1 MEKTVS
7 RIGWFYI
14 YAILCS
20 AVIGTGWILVT
31 PPQTTASFP
40 LFIVLTLLT
49 TFLTLYAI
57 QFSTFKS
64 FEGSTLSVVAALFL
78 LPPWMFIVHI
88 VFAYT
93 VKWIKERWIDH
104 NSAYPWYVRFFNIAT
119 SILGGLSTYAVL
131 HLTGFTLAEALS
143 VTGIFHV
150 LVICLVHV
158 MSQQLALGGWLMW
171 VRNVPA
177 HQINLWGEG
186 FGLELPQACMG
197 YLAAEIYL
205 CQPFL
210 ALFMLAPIV
219 LTYQA
224 SLLPK
229 LQAETMSALKQLT
242 TELTEK
248 NYAIQQLNDDLFMTL
263 AKVFDARDPYVGG
276 HAAQV
281 AAYAVA
287 IAEEMKLP
295 PERIE
300 ILRQSAYLH
309 DIGKI
314 AIPDA
319 ILHKPE
325 RLTDSE
331 YQFVKKHSDI
341 GAEFVDTTLGL
352 KHLAPFIRHHHERW
366 DGQGYP
372 AGLSGEEIP
381 LEARI
386 LNICDSVEAMASD
399 RPYHRA
405 MSVNQIIEEVKQC
418 AGRQFDPQV
427 VDAFIRVTEQEGI
440 QFVVNS
446 ARDVTKRQRESRFF
460 QGWSTSRLA
469 QVYGM
474 APS

>member
-1 MEKTVS
+1 MSRVS
-7 RIGWFYI
+7 WLYI
-14 YAILCS
+14 YFTLGSAITLCY
-20 AVIGTGWILVT
+20 WILYTT
-31 PPQTTASFP
+31 PQPAAPLP
-40 LFIVLTLLT
+40 LFVALTLLT
-49 TFLTLYAI
+49 TFLTLYTVEFAP
-57 QFSTFKS
+57 FKS
-64 FEGSTLSVVAALFL
+64 FEGSTISVVAALFL
-78 LPPWMFIVHI
+78 LPPWLFMIHTI
-88 VFAYT
+88 IAYA
-93 VKWIKERWIDH
+93 VKWLQEYWVDQGAVR
-104 NSAYPWYVRFFNIAT
+104 PWYLHVYNLAT
-119 SILGGLSTYAVL
+119 SLIGGAGAYLVVQQI
-131 HLTGFTLAEALS
+131 GFTTAGPLTVPAL
-143 VTGIFHV
+143 
-150 LVICLVHV
+150 LQVILICFIHV
-158 MSQQLALGGWLMW
+158 MVQQLTLGGWLMF
-171 VRNVPA
+171 VRHVPWREVN
-177 HQINLWGEG
+177 IWSEG
-186 FGLELPQACMG
+186 IRLELPQACMG

-205 CQPFL
+205 YEPLL
-210 ALFMLAPIV
+210 ALFMAAPIV

-229 LQAETMSALKQLT
+229 LQMEAMNALQRFAAELQ
-242 TELTEK
+242 EK
-248 NYAIQQLNDDLFMTL
+248 NQTIQQRNEDLFVTL

-287 IAEEMKLP
+287 IGQALKLE

-319 ILHKPE
+319 ILHKPD
-325 RLTDSE
+325 RLTDNE
-331 YQFVKKHSDI
+331 YQIVKKHCDI
-341 GAEFVDTTLGL
+341 GADFVEMSAAL
-352 KHLAPFIRHHHERW
+352 KHLAPYIRYHHERW

-372 AGLSGEEIP
+372 SGLNGEAIP

-405 MSVNQIIEEVKQC
+405 LSLPQIIEEVKQC

-427 VDAFIRVTEQEGI
+427 VAAFIQITEQVGA

-446 ARDVTKRQRESRFF
+446 ARDVAKRQHDPRLNRS
-460 QGWSTSRLA
+460 WSISRLA
-469 QVYGM
+469 QVYGL